1 MRGVSISPLMHYNRE
16 TNARVRCEVDSYV
29 IVHEH
34 LAFDGFRFVGDDLAV
49 ANALEFLRGA
59 LTNLFPVSLTPG
71 ASVLALVFTI
81 IDQHDA
87 SVDDHGWLIRIVHV
101 FDARSDDFL
110 RRRHIRKGDETKVS
124 VLYHSTTVHS
134 TVLEACVR

>member
-1 MRGVSISPLMHYNRE
+1 MHYNRE

-101 FDARSDDFL
+101 FDAR
-110 RRRHIRKGDETKVS
+110 GDEDAEGDAAA
-124 VLYHSTTVHS
+124 
-134 TVLEACVR
+134 EAPAEEAAAEAPAEEAPAEDGEASSEE